1 MTPDP
6 GAQLSTLGDD
16 LVLLSVSQGGGR
28 IGTPNVTGVGLMG
41 AELVRLAASGRVDI
55 TAGRI
60 TVLDPA
66 PTGDAEADAAL
77 ASLAAQRRPPRARTW
92 CSRPRRGICD
102 AYLARLA
109 AAGVIQRQ
117 EQIRLGFIR
126 VTRWQITDPARVADA
141 RARLD
146 AIAKGTGQVDL
157 SQAAFGGL
165 AHAIGL
171 TGRLY
176 PGRDGR
182 DRRKRLELVADG
194 GLTAGPDGAAQ
205 HAHHAVSH
213 SVQAA
218 SHAAVSA
225 AVHSATHAA
234 VSAAHSAHS
243 AGSGG
248 HGGAGGHH

>member
-1 MTPDP
+1 M
-6 GAQLSTLGDD
+6 STLGDD

-28 IGTPNVTGVGLMG
+28 VSAPNVTGVGLMG
-41 AELVRLAASGRVDI
+41 AELVRLAASGRIDI

-60 TVLDPA
+60 TVLDPS

-77 ASLAAQRRPPRARTW
+77 AGLAAQRSPPRAGNW

-109 AAGVIQRQ
+109 AAGVIRA
-117 EQIRLGFIR
+117 EQQTRLGFIR
-126 VTRWQITDPARVADA
+126 VIRGQITDTARVADA

-146 AIAKGTGQVDL
+146 AIAQGTGPVDL
-157 SQAAFGGL
+157 GQAAFGGL

-171 TGRLY
+171 AGRLY

-182 DRRKRLELVADG
+182 DRRKRLELVAEG
-194 GLTAGPDGAAQ
+194 GLTAGPDVPAQ
-205 HAHHAVSH
+205 HAHHAVPH
-213 SVQAA
+213 SVHAA

-234 VSAAHSAHS
+234 VSAAHSAHA
-243 AGSGG
+243 AGAG
-248 HGGAGGHH
+248 HGGAAHGGH

>member
-1 MTPDP
+1 M
-6 GAQLSTLGDD
+6 GTLGDD
-16 LVLLSVSQGGGR
+16 LVLLSVWQGGGR
-28 IGTPNVTGVGLMG
+28 VTAPHVTGVGLMG
-41 AELVRLAASGRVDI
+41 AELVRLAAAGRIDI
-55 TAGRI
+55 ASGRI

-66 PTGDAEADAAL
+66 PAGDAEADAAL
-77 ASLAAQRRPPRARTW
+77 ASLAAQRRAPRARTW

-117 EQIRLGFIR
+117 EQTRLGFIR
-126 VTRWQITDPARVADA
+126 MTRWQVTDPARVADA

-146 AIAKGTGQVDL
+146 AIAKGTGQGDL

-171 TGRLY
+171 AGRLY
-176 PGRDGR
+176 RGRDGR

-194 GLTAGPDGAAQ
+194 GLTAGADGAVQ
-205 HAHHAVSH
+205 HAHHVVSH
-213 SVQAA
+213 SVHAA

>member
-1 MTPDP
+1 M
-6 GAQLSTLGDD
+6 STLGDD
-16 LVLLSVSQGGGR
+16 LVLLSVWQGGGR
-28 IGTPNVTGVGLMG
+28 ISSPSVTGVGLMG
-41 AELVRLAASGRVDI
+41 AELVRLAASGRVDV
-55 TAGRI
+55 ANRRI

-66 PTGDAEADAAL
+66 PTGDAAADAAL
-77 ASLAAQRRPPRARTW
+77 ASLVAQRRPPRARAW
-92 CSRPRRGICD
+92 CSRPRRRICD

-109 AAGVIQRQ
+109 AAGVIQAQ
-117 EQIRLGFIR
+117 QQTRLGFIR
-126 VTRWQITDPARVADA
+126 VTRWQITDPARVTGA

-146 AIAKGTGQVDL
+146 AIAQGTGQVDL
-157 SQAAFGGL
+157 AQAAFGGL

-171 TGRLY
+171 AGQLY

-182 DRRKRLELVADG
+182 DRRKRLERVADG
-194 GLTAGPDGAAQ
+194 DLTAGPDGPAQ

-213 SVQAA
+213 SVHAA

-225 AVHSATHAA
+225 AVHAATHAA

-248 HGGAGGHH
+248 HGGGGGHH

>member
-1 MTPDP
+1 VTPDP
-6 GAQLSTLGDD
+6 DAQLSTLGDD

-28 IGTPNVTGVGLMG
+28 ISTPNVTGVGLMG
-41 AELVRLAASGRVDI
+41 AELVRLAASGRVDV

-60 TVLDPA
+60 TVMDPA

-117 EQIRLGFIR
+117 EQTRLGFIR
-126 VTRWQITDPARVADA
+126 VTRWQITDPARVAGA
-141 RARLD
+141 RAQLD

-157 SQAAFGGL
+157 AQAAFGGL

-171 TGRLY
+171 AGRLY

-182 DRRKRLELVADG
+182 DLRKRLELVADG
-194 GLTAGPDGAAQ
+194 GLTAGPDGAVQ

-213 SVQAA
+213 SVHAA

-248 HGGAGGHH
+248 HGGGGHH

>member
-1 MTPDP
+1 M
-6 GAQLSTLGDD
+6 STLGDD
-16 LVLLSVSQGGGR
+16 LALLSVSQGGGR
-28 IGTPNVTGVGLMG
+28 IGSPNVTGVGLMG
-41 AELVRLAASGRVDI
+41 AELVRLAASGRADI
-55 TAGRI
+55 VSGRI
-60 TVLDPA
+60 TVADPA

-77 ASLAAQRRPPRARTW
+77 ASLAALKRPPRARAW

-109 AAGVIQRQ
+109 GAGVIRS
-117 EQIRLGFIR
+117 EQQTRLGFIR
-126 VTRWQITDPARVADA
+126 VTRWQITDPAQVTAA

-146 AIAKGTGQVDL
+146 AIAQGTGQVSL
-157 SQAAFGGL
+157 AQAAYGGL

-171 TGRLY
+171 PGGLY

-182 DRRKRLELVADG
+182 AQRKRLEAVAAGD
-194 GLTAGPDGAAQ
+194 LTAGPDGQAVPGGP
-205 HAHHAVSH
+205 AHHAHQAVSS
-213 SVQAA
+213 SVHAA

-243 AGSGG
+243 ASDGG
-248 HGGAGGHH
+248 HGGGGGGHH